1 MPGETPVTTPVDET
15 VRILLFELVQL
26 EAVPLPVRVIEL
38 FTQTEFGPDRVG
50 IGFTVIKTVLEQ
62 PEFVK

>member
-1 MPGETPVTTPVDET
+1 MPGETPVTTPVEET

-38 FTQTEFGPDRVG
+38 FTQTELSPDRVG
-50 IGFTVIKTVLEQ
+50 IGFTVIKTVSEQ